1 MRIKVMQAIYAH
13 HSIGKESLGEGEKKM
28 VKSFDQLFDLF
39 IFQLSFLVE
48 IFDFAEQK
56 IEEGKNKL
64 LPTREDLEPNVL
76 FIKNRVIE
84 KIRNNRN
91 FRNNYKRLSINWKE
105 HSDIVR
111 KIYHQ
116 IRESKIY
123 RDFMQKEKSSFQED
137 QELLIKIVKEF
148 LSAFYPLKNLYEEKN
163 IFWDEDFY
171 ASNMLLIN
179 MLESWRPED
188 DEFTQLPSVFKDLD
202 ENGKSEDRQ
211 FAIDLFRKTVASGD
225 EFEETIAT
233 RAKNWEFDRIAKV
246 DVILLKMGIIEIL
259 NFPSIPVK
267 VTLNEYI
274 EISKYY
280 STPKSRIFINGIL
293 DNLIAE
299 FKAEGK
305 INKTGRGLINN

>member
-1 MRIKVMQAIYAH
+1 MQAIYAH

-28 VKSFDQLFDLF
+28 IKSFDQLFDLF
-39 IFQLSFLVE
+39 IYQLSFLVE

-76 FIKNRVIE
+76 FIENRVID
-84 KIRNNRN
+84 KIRNNRDY
-91 FRNNYKRLSINWKE
+91 RNNYQRLSINWKE
-105 HSDIVR
+105 HSDILR
-111 KIYHQ
+111 KLYNE
-116 IRESKIY
+116 IRESNIY
-123 RDFMQKEKSSFQED
+123 QDFMTKDKSSFQED
-137 QELLIKIVKEF
+137 RELLIKIVKEF
-148 LSAFYPLKNLYEEKN
+148 LSAFDPVKNLYEEKN

-171 ASNMLLIN
+171 AANMILIN
-179 MLESWRPED
+179 MLENVRPED
-188 DEFTQLPSVFKDLD
+188 DEFTKLPSIFKDLD
-202 ENGKSEDRQ
+202 ENGRSEDRQ
-211 FAIDLFRKTVASGD
+211 FAIDLFRKTVTGGD
-225 EFEETIAT
+225 EFEDTIAA
-233 RAKNWEFDRIAKV
+233 RAKNWEFERIAKV
-246 DVILLKMGIIEIL
+246 DVILLKMGITEIL

-280 STPKSRIFINGIL
+280 STPKSRVFINGIL